1 MKLSRFFKTIFM
13 TDFVG
18 GLFIAIKEI
27 FKSKKTINYPFEKGK
42 ISPRFRGEHALRR
55 YPNGEERCIACKLC
69 EAVCPHSIFFYTF
82 SIIAIISAIM
92 VTVSK
97 NTVHSVF
104 FLILDF
110 ISISCL
116 FIMIGAEFLGM
127 IMLIVYVGAV
137 AVLFL
142 FVVMML
148 NVAQQK
154 NQWFASKES
163 SGHIPVG
170 LIISTIIF
178 FELIIVIGGWKYKPD
193 LFDINNTTN
202 NFNMSNTHSLGQ
214 VLYTDYIHVFQLS
227 GMILLVAMIG
237 AIVLTFRKRE
247 GVKTQSYLKQ
257 ISRER
262 SEGIGI
268 FLNRKNIIVILM
280 SIELIL
286 LAVNINLVAFSIFLG
301 DLTGQVFT
309 LFILT
314 VAAAEAAIGL
324 AIIVVYYRNSG
335 TIRVEE
341 IDQLKG

>member
-1 MKLSRFFKTIFM
+1 M
-13 TDFVG
+13 
-18 GLFIAIKEI
+18 IA
-27 FKSKKTINYPFEKGK
+27 
-42 ISPRFRGEHALRR
+42 HA
-55 YPNGEERCIACKLC
+55 
-69 EAVCPHSIFFYTF
+69 IFFYFF
-82 SIIAIISAIM
+82 SVIAVVSAIM

-154 NQWFASKES
+154 SQWFVSNAS

-170 LIISTIIF
+170 LLISVIIF

-193 LFDINNTTN
+193 LFNSEDLKISEDI
-202 NFNMSNTHSLGQ
+202 SNTHSLGQ
-214 VLYTDYIHVFQLS
+214 VLYTDYIHIFQIS
-227 GMILLVAMIG
+227 GMILLIAMIG
-237 AIVLTFRKRE
+237 AIVLTFRQRE
-247 GVKTQSYLKQ
+247 GVKKQSYLKQ

-262 SEGIGI
+262 NEG
-268 FLNRKNIIVILM
+268 
-280 SIELIL
+280 
-286 LAVNINLVAFSIFLG
+286 
-301 DLTGQVFT
+301 
-309 LFILT
+309 
-314 VAAAEAAIGL
+314 
-324 AIIVVYYRNSG
+324 
-335 TIRVEE
+335 VEVLE
-341 IDQLKG
+341 VTSNKGVKIDD